1 MEKDFKQIFLPLAS
15 ILQNVIIKKD
25 EILIHIIDKWE
36 EIVEKFG
43 KDFLSSAY
51 PNKIF
56 WNHDNKAVL
65 YIKLKNNY
73 LAVMIMQQ
81 VNKLIDI
88 INKELGSKVVTK
100 IILLNK

>member
-1 MEKDFKQIFLPLAS
+1 
-15 ILQNVIIKKD
+15 
-25 EILIHIIDKWE
+25 
-36 EIVEKFG
+36 
-43 KDFLSSAY
+43 
-51 PNKIF
+51 
-56 WNHDNKAVL
+56 
-65 YIKLKNNY
+65 

>member
-1 MEKDFKQIFLPLAS
+1 MEKDFKQIFLPLSS

-25 EILIHIIDKWE
+25 EILINIIDKWE

-56 WNHDNKAVL
+56 WSDNKAVL